1 MPDKSVLA
9 PLFEDT
15 LNVVVVEDHDAL
27 REMMTVF
34 LRDQGFEVRSFPCA
48 ESLEESLGKQSTDV
62 FIVDLNLPGENGLS
76 LTKRLRSIY
85 PLVGVVMLT
94 ARADLQARVQGYEQG
109 ADIYL
114 VKPVA
119 DQELLASVRAVARK
133 KRAHEK
139 ILHTLR
145 AEQLVLNRKTL
156 KLIGADGHSVAVS
169 ESEAVLLEALASA
182 PEYKLEIWQILDL
195 LGFGMD
201 TYAKASLAV
210 RFTRLRK
217 KLQLAGA
224 HPHCLEAQ
232 RNEGY
237 KLCLPLTII

>member
-1 MPDKSVLA
+1 MP
-9 PLFEDT
+9 PLEDI
-15 LNVVVVEDHDAL
+15 LKVILVEDHDAL
-27 REMMTVF
+27 REMMTVV
-34 LRDQGFEVRSFPCA
+34 LRAHNCEVLAYPCA
-48 ESLEESLGKQSTDV
+48 ESFEGGLGKLSADV
-62 FIVDLNLPGENGLS
+62 FVVDLNLPGENGLS
-76 LTKRLRSIY
+76 LTKRLRTIY
-85 PLVGVVMLT
+85 PLVGLVMLT
-94 ARADLQARVQGYEQG
+94 AQSDIEAMVQGYEQG

-114 VKPVA
+114 VKPIA
-119 DQELLASVRAVARK
+119 DQELLAAVRAVARK

-145 AEQLVLNRKTL
+145 AEQLVLDRKTL
-156 KLIGADGHSVAVS
+156 KLIGADGHSVVVTKS
-169 ESEAVLLEALASA
+169 ESVLLEALASA
-182 PEYKLEIWQILDL
+182 PEYKLEIWQILEL
-195 LGFGMD
+195 LGIGMD

-224 HPHCLEAQ
+224 DDHCLEAL